1 MFWEGH
7 KLKIWWI
14 NSQIIPITVTMRKH
28 GVFFIILLYSL
39 TQKKVPITIK
49 SASWENQAEGE
60 RSISEIPMTNEQ
72 SIAVYYSTLD
82 GQDVLLCEDAFE
94 QQ

>member
-1 MFWEGH
+1 M
-7 KLKIWWI
+7 
-14 NSQIIPITVTMRKH
+14 
-28 GVFFIILLYSL
+28 
-39 TQKKVPITIK
+39 PITIK
-49 SASWENQAEGE
+49 SAAWENQAEWE

>member
-1 MFWEGH
+1 
-7 KLKIWWI
+7 
-14 NSQIIPITVTMRKH
+14 MRT
-28 GVFFIILLYSL
+28 LLYYLSHHLLWYSL
-39 TQKKVPITIK
+39 TQKKVPIFPITIK
-49 SASWENQAEGE
+49 SAWENQAEGE

>member
-1 MFWEGH
+1 
-7 KLKIWWI
+7 
-14 NSQIIPITVTMRKH
+14 MRTL
-28 GVFFIILLYSL
+28 GVFLIILLYSL

-49 SASWENQAEGE
+49 SAPYENQAEGE

>member
-1 MFWEGH
+1 
-7 KLKIWWI
+7 
-14 NSQIIPITVTMRKH
+14 MRTL
-28 GVFFIILLYSL
+28 GVFLIILLYSL
-39 TQKKVPITIK
+39 TKKKVPITIK
-49 SASWENQAEGE
+49 SAAWENQAEWE

>member
-1 MFWEGH
+1 
-7 KLKIWWI
+7 
-14 NSQIIPITVTMRKH
+14 MRTL
-28 GVFFIILLYSL
+28 GVFFTNSSFTLIFINTEESAIF
-39 TQKKVPITIK
+39 PITIK
-49 SASWENQAEGE
+49 SACENQAEGE
-60 RSISEIPMTNEQ
+60 RSISEIPLTNEQ